1 MKEILIVANGH
12 YYYTQS
18 SKIATNEIKLPY
30 VIKVED
36 HYLKLT
42 SDDDVEIYLIRD
54 VN

>member
-1 MKEILIVANGH
+1 MKEILIIANNH
-12 YYYTQS
+12 YYYAKS